1 MSCEFAF
8 VRATDGDHIQGYLA
22 LWGTPDQP
30 DCFGTWFDRD
40 EPPDFGLIDGAP
52 IRLLYEH
59 GQDPEVGKTVI
70 GKVVRTWHDDVGVAF
85 EAVLFSDNPH
95 YRKVRDEIKLGLLG
109 VSSASAEHLAE
120 FDEDGRFRTW
130 LLSEVSLTKRPCE
143 PRMKVLHVEL
153 TRDAIPVYRAKLIAD
168 EPVRRD
174 GMATTRSFEEMGIPP
189 DVDATQ
195 LLSSLIERDGVESV
209 VALLKAML
217 GVDTLPSNMAE
228 LAESVAQSAKSEVAV
243 SDADDAPDD
252 ETAEEDEDATETA
265 KPKPV
270 RPRQKVAADPK
281 AVAQE
286 MLRMVMQQPKE
297 RKPVI
302 TGVYDS
308 FYDSFTPGQLAFGYQ
323 TVQQLVKVGRLESS
337 PLRSDFAAKL
347 AAKTRAEVARGAY
360 ARLMPPYRANEVVHT
375 GQAGFGAD
383 WMQTLPGTELW
394 EKVYSEARLF
404 NALVERGLNYGEIPR
419 GHNQETIL
427 VEGASPIFYVTG
439 EVTDVASGSATPTPT
454 FETSKVGTVNR
465 TLSIKK
471 LGAAVVLSSEMQE
484 DTIFDVLRHTYT
496 RLQRRAVEEIE
507 YILINGDTATAAN
520 TNINLIN
527 GTPSAAPTRPSYL
540 LFNGILKLPLV
551 TNTALAYDAGNT
563 LTPAVFL
570 ELLKR
575 LPAADQIPSD
585 RLLFVM
591 DMDTA
596 IKTMSLAEVQTR
608 DVFSLATLE
617 NGMLPFLYKIG
628 VLPSA
633 FMFKGRAADGKRESN
648 DANNNR
654 GRIALVRA
662 DRWAF
667 RYKRQIEIETDRN
680 VYTDSTTVVCFLR
693 CGFTNFADTTG
704 ATAAYNVSV
713 TI

>member
-1 MSCEFAF
+1 MGCKYAF

-22 LWGTPDQP
+22 LWGSPDQP

-52 IRLLYEH
+52 IRLMYEH

-70 GKVVRTWHDDVGVAF
+70 GKVVRTWHDDVGIAF
-85 EAVLFSDNPH
+85 EAVLFSDNHH
-95 YRKVRDEIKLGLLG
+95 YRKLLNEIRLGLLG

-153 TRDAIPVYRAKLIAD
+153 TRDAIPVYRAKLVSD
-168 EPVRRD
+168 ETARRD
-174 GMATTRSFEEMGIPP
+174 EMATRSFEEMGIPS

-209 VALLKAML
+209 IALLKAMV
-217 GVDTLPSNMAE
+217 GVDAMPSNMAE
-228 LAESVAQSAKSEVAV
+228 LAESVAQSTDEDTAV
-243 SDADDAPDD
+243 STANSAPEADM
-252 ETAEEDEDATETA
+252 TEEDEDATETA
-265 KPKPV
+265 RPNPA
-270 RPRQKVAADPK
+270 RPRQKVTADPK

-302 TGVYDS
+302 TGVRDR
-308 FYDSFTPGQLAFGYQ
+308 FYDTFTPGQLAFGYQ
-323 TVQQLVKVGRLESS
+323 TVQRLVKDGRLESS
-337 PLRSDFAAKL
+337 ALRGDFAAKL
-347 AAKTRAEVARGAY
+347 AAKTRSEVARGAY
-360 ARLMPPYRANEVVHT
+360 ARLMPPYRADEVVNT
-375 GQAGFGAD
+375 GQTGYGAE

-427 VEGASPIFYVTG
+427 VEGASPTFYVAG
-439 EVTDVASGSATPTPT
+439 EVTDVASGSALPTPK
-454 FETSKVGTVNR
+454 FAVSKFATAKR

-471 LGAAVVLSSEMQE
+471 LGAAVVLTREMEE
-484 DTIFDVLRHTYT
+484 DTIFDVLTQTYT
-496 RLQRRAVEEIE
+496 QLQRKATEEIE
-507 YILINGDTATAAN
+507 YILINGDEATAAN
-520 TNINLIN
+520 TNINLID
-527 GTPSAAPTRPSYL
+527 GTPSGGTTRPSYL

-551 TNTALAYDAGNT
+551 TNTALAYDALNT
-563 LTPAVFL
+563 LSPAVFL

-633 FMFKGRAADGKRESN
+633 FMYKGRALDGKRSATE
-648 DANNNR
+648 ANNNR

-667 RYKRQIEIETDRN
+667 RFKRQIEVETDRN

-693 CGFTNFADTTG
+693 CGFTNFSDSTG
-704 ATAAYNVSV
+704 ATAAYNVGV

>member
-8 VRATDGDHIQGYLA
+8 VRAIDGDRIQGYLA

-30 DCFGTWFDRD
+30 DCVGTWFDRD

-70 GKVVRTWHDDVGVAF
+70 GKVVRTWHDDIGVAF

-95 YRKVRDEIKLGLLG
+95 YRKIRDEIKLGLLG

-168 EPVRRD
+168 DPARRD
-174 GMATTRSFEEMGIPP
+174 EMATTRSFEDMGIPP

-209 VALLKAML
+209 VALLKAMV
-217 GVDTLPSNMAE
+217 GVDTMPSNMAE
-228 LAESVAQSAKSEVAV
+228 LAESVAQSAKADASVSE
-243 SDADDAPDD
+243 ADEAPED
-252 ETAEEDEDATETA
+252 ETAEENEDDTETA
-265 KPKPV
+265 KPV
-270 RPRQKVAADPK
+270 RPRQKVTADPK

-302 TGVYDS
+302 TGVYDR
-308 FYDSFTPGQLAFGYQ
+308 FYDAYTPGQLAFGYQ
-323 TVQQLVKVGRLESS
+323 TVQHLVKAGRLESS
-337 PLRSDFAAKL
+337 ALRSDFLARL
-347 AAKTRAEVARGAY
+347 AAKTRSEVARGAY
-360 ARLMPPYRANEVVHT
+360 TRLMPPYRANEVVNT
-375 GQAGFGAD
+375 GQTGFGLE
-383 WMQTLPGTELW
+383 WMQSLPGTELW
-394 EKVYSEARLF
+394 EKVYSDARLF

-419 GHNQETIL
+419 GYNQETIL
-427 VEGASPIFYVTG
+427 VEGASPTFYVAG
-439 EVTDVASGSATPTPT
+439 EVTDVASNSAIPTPT
-454 FETSKVGTVNR
+454 FATSKFATAKR

-471 LGAAVVLSSEMQE
+471 LGAAVVLSREMQE
-484 DTIFDVLRHTYT
+484 DTIFDVLTQTYT
-496 RLQRRAVEEIE
+496 QLQRKAAEEIE
-507 YILINGDTATAAN
+507 YVLINGDEATAAN
-520 TNINLIN
+520 TNINLID
-527 GTPSAAPTRPSYL
+527 GTPGSAPTRPSYL

-551 TNTALAYDAGNT
+551 TNTALSYNANNT
-563 LTPAVFL
+563 LSPAVFL

-633 FMFKGRAADGKRESN
+633 FMFKGQASDGKRSGT

-667 RYKRQIEIETDRN
+667 RYKRQIEVETDRN

-693 CGFTNFADTTG
+693 CGFTNFSDTTG

-713 TI
+713 TL